1 MEKLNVNA
9 TIKSLIA
16 KTWKNE
22 SADLTVGHHNFDEV
36 LLIRLKG
43 NVEKHEDQLVSPT
56 VSIPLVSTLALFWDK
71 AGLNRDQALTL
82 LREAITE
89 AMDDKVNEDAA
100 IQQRIEDVQ
109 EAIAAVRTELIDQLP
124 RMKRSGRIV
133 TKELEVSVTP
143 VGIAD
148 ELAA

>member
-1 MEKLNVNA
+1 MNA

-16 KTWKNE
+16 KMWKNE
-22 SADLTVGHHNFDEV
+22 SADLAVGRHHFDEV
-36 LLIRLKG
+36 LLVRIKG
-43 NVEKHEDQLVSPT
+43 SVEKHADQLVSPT

-82 LREAITE
+82 LREAINE
-89 AMDDKVNEDAA
+89 AMDDKINEDAA
-100 IQQRIEDVQ
+100 IQARIDDVQ

-124 RMKRSGRIV
+124 KMRRSGRIV

-148 ELAA
+148 EVAA